1 MRILENYNTH
11 RFEQA
16 PLDVCAYKAVFMTE
30 KEFTEI
36 SLTLGL
42 TFGISYM
49 LFIVY
54 KLAEESNAGRYG
66 MMVLFVGLGLGIFGF
81 AAKYVI
87 KIYLATQLA

>member
-1 MRILENYNTH
+1 
-11 RFEQA
+11 
-16 PLDVCAYKAVFMTE
+16 MTE
-30 KEFTEI
+30 KEFAEI

-54 KLAEESNAGRYG
+54 KLAEDSKAGRYG

-87 KIYLATQLA
+87 KMYLDSQLA

>member
-1 MRILENYNTH
+1 
-11 RFEQA
+11 
-16 PLDVCAYKAVFMTE
+16 MTE

-54 KLAEESNAGRYG
+54 KLAEESKAGRYG
-66 MMVLFVGLGLGIFGF
+66 MMVLFVGLGLGILFCR
-81 AAKYVI
+81 
-87 KIYLATQLA
+87 KICNQAVPCQSASLIT

>member
-1 MRILENYNTH
+1 
-11 RFEQA
+11 
-16 PLDVCAYKAVFMTE
+16 MTE
-30 KEFTEI
+30 KDFTEI

-66 MMVLFVGLGLGIFGF
+66 RMILFAGLGLGIFGF
-81 AAKYVI
+81 AIKFVI
-87 KIYLATQLA
+87 KLYLSSQLA

>member
-1 MRILENYNTH
+1 
-11 RFEQA
+11 
-16 PLDVCAYKAVFMTE
+16 MTE

-54 KLAEESNAGRYG
+54 KLAEESRAGRYG
-66 MMVLFVGLGLGIFGF
+66 TMVLFVGLGLGIFGF

-87 KIYLATQLA
+87 KLYLANQLGSL

>member
-1 MRILENYNTH
+1 
-11 RFEQA
+11 
-16 PLDVCAYKAVFMTE
+16 MTE

-42 TFGISYM
+42 TFGICYM

-54 KLAEESNAGRYG
+54 KLAEESKAGRYG
-66 MMVLFVGLGLGIFGF
+66 MMILFVALGLGIFGF

-87 KIYLATQLA
+87 KIYLDSQIS

>member
-1 MRILENYNTH
+1 
-11 RFEQA
+11 
-16 PLDVCAYKAVFMTE
+16 MTE
-30 KEFTEI
+30 KEFAEI

-54 KLAEESNAGRYG
+54 KLAEESKAGRYG
-66 MMVLFVGLGLGIFGF
+66 TMVLFTGLGLGIFGF

-87 KIYLATQLA
+87 KLYLASQIA

>member
-1 MRILENYNTH
+1 MRILENNNTC
-11 RFEQA
+11 RFEPAFSFGSVPQA
-16 PLDVCAYKAVFMTE
+16 VSMSE

-54 KLAEESNAGRYG
+54 KLAEESNAGRYE
-66 MMVLFVGLGLGIFGF
+66 
-81 AAKYVI
+81 
-87 KIYLATQLA
+87 

>member
-1 MRILENYNTH
+1 
-11 RFEQA
+11 
-16 PLDVCAYKAVFMTE
+16 MTE
-30 KEFTEI
+30 KEFSEI

-54 KLAEESNAGRYG
+54 KLGEESKAGRYG

-81 AAKYVI
+81 AAKYLI
-87 KIYLATQLA
+87 KLYLAGQLA